1 MRLGAKPLL
10 EWIFV
15 VAAQSESQGT
25 CTHKMRSL
33 PSAPNTLS
41 RSLSEVGTVVL
52 VNPSTVE
59 EVGERP
65 YFCGVRRGLMLE
77 KVFNLVSSLFSSP
90 GSTDGMHSSVQDLG
104 VTQWEAAA

>member
-1 MRLGAKPLL
+1 MRLGANPLL

-25 CTHKMRSL
+25 SIHKMRSL
-33 PSAPNTLS
+33 PSAPNMLS

-52 VNPSTVE
+52 VNPSAFE

-65 YFCGVRRGLMLE
+65 ELCGVRRGLMSE
-77 KVFNLVSSLFSSP
+77 KVFNPVSSLFPGP
-90 GSTDGMHSSVQDLG
+90 GSTDGRHSGVQDLG
-104 VTQWEAAA
+104 VTQWHAAA